1 MFRALVSPECHKL
14 LPICSQP
21 QYIAVQTWL
30 LLCFRIKRDVMSLL
44 QAQGLSR
51 NKGIFMSGDT
61 ETKEAGRMLFYLC
74 IYSVTHIW
82 VETLQRC

>member
-14 LPICSQP
+14 LPTCSQP
-21 QYIAVQTWL
+21 WYIAVQTWL
-30 LLCFRIKRDVMSLL
+30 LLCFRINSDVMSLL

-61 ETKEAGRMLFYLC
+61 ETKEAGIMLFYLC

-82 VETLQRC
+82 VKTLQRC